1 MIEVEADFS
10 VGISVFN
17 IVGLS
22 GGTIKESQDQ
32 ILSPVNISGYNSPV
46 RGVVVNLAPVH
57 LRKIGSGFDLP
68 IALTLLG
75 EMSLFPQE
83 N

>member
-1 MIEVEADFS
+1 LIEVEVDFS

-22 GGTIKESQDQ
+22 DGTIKESPDQ
-32 ILSPVNISGYNSPV
+32 ILSPVNISGYNFPV
-46 RGVVVNLAPVH
+46 RGVVVNLAPVP
-57 LRKIGSGFDLP
+57 LCKIGYGFDLL
-68 IALTLLG
+68 IALALLG
-75 EMSLFPQE
+75 EMGLFPQE